1 MKKSLIRSIKKI
13 LKLNM
18 KKINKKL
25 FKKVM
30 SKFSTGIT
38 VVGINVK
45 GINIAKTIN
54 SFTTLSISPPLVL
67 FSLDINASYL
77 NKFKKSKF
85 LSINILGK
93 NQTDISN
100 IFAKKDP
107 KWKKVNFDLGE
118 FKTPIIKNCL
128 ANLECKKTKLLMKGD
143 HIIFICE
150 VLNAS
155 FNDKI
160 KPLIYF
166 DSNYFN

>member
-1 MKKSLIRSIKKI
+1 
-13 LKLNM
+13 M

-25 FKKVM
+25 LKKILG
-30 SKFSTGIT
+30 KFSTGVTI
-38 VVGINVK
+38 VGIDFEGK
-45 GINIAKTIN
+45 NIGKTVN

-67 FSLDINASYL
+67 FSLDIKASSL

-100 IFAKKDP
+100 IFAKKVP
-107 KWKKVNFDLGE
+107 KWKKVNFYPGK
-118 FKTPIIKNCL
+118 FKTPIIKNCI
-128 ANLECKKTKLLMKGD
+128 ANLDCKKSQLLMKGD

-155 FNDKI
+155 FKEKI

-166 DSNYFN
+166 DSNYFI

>member
-1 MKKSLIRSIKKI
+1 
-13 LKLNM
+13 M

-25 FKKVM
+25 FKKVL

-38 VVGINVK
+38 VVGINVEE
-45 GINIAKTIN
+45 INFGKTVN
-54 SFTTLSISPPLVL
+54 SFTTLSVSPPLVL
-67 FSLDINASYL
+67 FSLDIKASSL
-77 NKFKKSKF
+77 NIFKKSKF

-93 NQTDISN
+93 NQTDILY
-100 IFAKKDP
+100 IFAKKYP
-107 KWKKVNFDLGE
+107 KWEKVSCDLGE

-128 ANLECKKTKLLMKGD
+128 ANLEFKKTQLLIKGY

-155 FNDKI
+155 SKDKI

-166 DSNYFN
+166 NSNYI

>member
-1 MKKSLIRSIKKI
+1 
-13 LKLNM
+13 M

-25 FKKVM
+25 FKKVL

-38 VVGINVK
+38 VVGINVEE
-45 GINIAKTIN
+45 INFGKTVN
-54 SFTTLSISPPLVL
+54 SFSTLSITPPLVL
-67 FSLDINASYL
+67 FSLDIKASFL

-85 LSINILGK
+85 FSINILGK

-100 IFAKKDP
+100 IFSKKDP
-107 KWKKVNFDLGE
+107 KWKNVNYYQGE

-128 ANLECKKTKLLMKGD
+128 ANLECKKTQLLIKGD

-155 FNDKI
+155 FKDKI

-166 DSNYFN
+166 NSNYI